1 MKTNVAMSGVG
12 ETRIQ
17 AAFSYDNCAMKR
29 KAMCSCLSKLGSQSL
44 QMACLCPNN
53 PGRRKNLKEFH
64 QRGNLEEGKGSIDA
78 CDEKKKKKEN
88 GFSPMTLL
96 DSDSAEEGRRG
107 SAMKEVRASACSVSA
122 LSAASRQLDPGF
134 CLSGEG
140 LNIESPGSETD
151 GMDQTSLDVL
161 YKGCFTRGIWLDEMK
176 IHIIRCS
183 PVKTGHFHIHIGG
196 LAHESAIRFCFDSP
210 G

>member
-1 MKTNVAMSGVG
+1 
-12 ETRIQ
+12 
-17 AAFSYDNCAMKR
+17 
-29 KAMCSCLSKLGSQSL
+29 
-44 QMACLCPNN
+44 
-53 PGRRKNLKEFH
+53 
-64 QRGNLEEGKGSIDA
+64 
-78 CDEKKKKKEN
+78 
-88 GFSPMTLL
+88 
-96 DSDSAEEGRRG
+96 
-107 SAMKEVRASACSVSA
+107 MKEVRASACSVSA

-151 GMDQTSLDVL
+151 RWIKRLL

>member
-78 CDEKKKKKEN
+78 CDEKKKEKRKRVFAHDII
-88 GFSPMTLL
+88 GLGL
-96 DSDSAEEGRRG
+96 GGRREERERNERG
-107 SAMKEVRASACSVSA
+107 K
-122 LSAASRQLDPGF
+122 
-134 CLSGEG
+134 G
-140 LNIESPGSETD
+140 LG
-151 GMDQTSLDVL
+151 V
-161 YKGCFTRGIWLDEMK
+161 
-176 IHIIRCS
+176 
-183 PVKTGHFHIHIGG
+183 
-196 LAHESAIRFCFDSP
+196 
-210 G
+210 